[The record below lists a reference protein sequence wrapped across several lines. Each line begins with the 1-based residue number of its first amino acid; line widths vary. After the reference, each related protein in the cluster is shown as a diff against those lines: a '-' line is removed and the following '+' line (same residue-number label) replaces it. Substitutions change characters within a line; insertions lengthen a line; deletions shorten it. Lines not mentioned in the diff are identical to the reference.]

1 MQFRE
6 ANGDEKSLLSYRPV
20 LEILNQ
26 LACFLLFPGWCSFKE
41 RKKNWRHS
49 NLIGLNLV
57 TVPMAGKNQ
66 AQFLIMLA
74 ILTKE
79 NILGLFQQ

>member
-1 MQFRE
+1 LFSSFS
-6 ANGDEKSLLSYRPV
+6 GLV
-20 LEILNQ
+20 
-26 LACFLLFPGWCSFKE
+26 FLQRK
-41 RKKNWRHS
+41 KKNWRNS

-74 ILTKE
+74 ILSKE
-79 NILGLFQQ
+79 NILGLFQP